1 MLIYYMSA
9 NYNGSQPNN
18 TSYIKTF
25 VSGPAKQFWKMMPH
39 NSAKTLTPLYN
50 DANVLI
56 KNDLYLEGSFFNT
69 SDLRLKENIFPINND
84 FANNIL
90 RLRPCEYTFKDDES
104 QRIHYGFI
112 AQEIKEVFPQ
122 LVSTKPKENKGKEGE
137 SEDMVVNL
145 LEMVPFIVQKM
156 KHMQKE
162 LDNAKERIS
171 TLERRLLTE

>member
-1 MLIYYMSA
+1 MSTP
-9 NYNGSQPNN
+9 NYNGTQPNN
-18 TSYIKTF
+18 KSYVKTF
-25 VSGPAKQFWKMMPH
+25 VSGPAKQFWKMIQH
-39 NSAKTLTPLYN
+39 NSTKTLTPLYN

-69 SDLRLKENIFPINND
+69 SDLRLKENIFPINNQ
-84 FANNIL
+84 FADNIL

-112 AQEIKEVFPQ
+112 AQELNEVFPQ
-122 LVSTKPKENKGKEGE
+122 LVSTKPKEDGSDK
-137 SEDMVVNL
+137 EDMVVNI

-156 KHMQKE
+156 KQMQKE
-162 LDNAKERIS
+162 LDTAKERIS